1 MKYILRFFASLRMTG
16 KSVDGRR
23 KAADGRRMNTLNLYS
38 SFSVSRLPSIEII
51 SSFPVSRLP
60 STEYRESP

>member
-1 MKYILRFFASLRMTG
+1 M
-16 KSVDGRR
+16 SVLV
-23 KAADGRRMNTLNLYS
+23 LNLNN
-38 SFSVSRLPSIEII
+38 SFPVFRLPSTEII